1 MSARE
6 VFKDDPRADHQ
17 DAQKK
22 AMTARQNSY
31 DTPSVTRQ

>member
-6 VFKDDPRADHQ
+6 VFKDDPRADNSVQFHQ

-22 AMTARQNSY
+22 AMTAR
-31 DTPSVTRQ
+31 